1 MTESDFMG
9 NCYPCQIKICGLEFP
24 SAENAFQAMRSPDP
38 DIRASFRYMTP
49 YRAAYAGPRMRRS
62 IPGWND
68 VRDDIMRQI
77 LKTKFSDPDLKRSLL
92 SSSGPIEITNMRH
105 ENYWGSCACARCHN
119 TGQNRL
125 GRMLEKLRS
134 ELAADKQKPETKKT
148 RTMVWH
154 PV

>member
-1 MTESDFMG
+1 MTESDIMG
-9 NCYPCQIKICGLEFP
+9 NCYPCRIRICGLDFP

-62 IPGWND
+62 MPGWNEMQKD
-68 VRDDIMRQI
+68 VMRQI
-77 LKTKFSDPDLKRSLL
+77 LETKFSDPDLRKYLL
-92 SSSGPIEITNMRH
+92 ASSGPIEITNMRH
-105 ENYWGSCACARCHN
+105 ENYWGSCACARCHR

-125 GRMLEKLRS
+125 GKMLEELRS
-134 ELAADKQKPETKKT
+134 ELSEGTRRQETAKIRAA
-148 RTMVWH
+148 VWQ